1 MGKKLNT
8 NDVLRKLSAVLQ
20 EKNLR
25 KSVARYAIL
34 SAICKQKKAFDAY
47 TIYDFLSL
55 CNYRISLATVY
66 NSLQFF
72 AEENLIILDKK
83 DGRTTFYKNILIK

>member
-1 MGKKLNT
+1 MNTKLDT
-8 NDVLRKLSAVLQ
+8 NDTLRKLSLILQ
-20 EKNLR
+20 EKKLR

-34 SAICKQKKAFDAY
+34 SAICQQKSSFDAY
-47 TIYDFLSL
+47 TIYNFLSL

-72 AEENLIILDKK
+72 LEENLIILDKK
-83 DGRTTFYKNILIK
+83 DGKSTFYKIF